1 MTNEHPT
8 FLFGKVMVTFI
19 RKDMAR
25 TSINK
30 CTVCTSTHENAFQ
43 YLEYY
48 HMYNSGRKTSHG
60 SILCARFP
68 KDLFQQVLY
77 SCTFR
82 GRTTVLLYFS
92 GKNNCTLVLFG
103 EEPKPSVHYYSI
115 FRENSQKHAH
125 ISPPSAARS
134 ERRRERITSS

>member
-1 MTNEHPT
+1 MTKEHPT

-19 RKDMAR
+19 RKDKAR

-48 HMYNSGRKTSHG
+48 HLYNSGRKTSHG

-68 KDLFQQVLY
+68 KDLVQQVLY

-92 GKNNCTLVLFG
+92 GKNQNQVYVIIVF
-103 EEPKPSVHYYSI
+103 
-115 FRENSQKHAH
+115 
-125 ISPPSAARS
+125 S
-134 ERRRERITSS
+134 ERIRKSTPIFHRLWPLDRREEKGAYNELLATNRYDSLF